1 MISRSQLK
9 TMSRCSSTV
18 QIGERRKER
27 KKGRKLERGNRAN
40 REIQSNYRRNTS
52 ELENKVLS
60 LVLPFSD
67 VTRLKRSFPRQ
78 EISFFFFFLFF
89 DLPLIFT
96 RLIRSMKTSY
106 SCIESFTGDNY
117 DGYTKPRDN
126 NIVILS
132 RIIKGLNRDWASA

>member
-1 MISRSQLK
+1 
-9 TMSRCSSTV
+9 MSRCSSTV

-67 VTRLKRSFPRQ
+67 VTRLFVWNVVFLAKKSL
-78 EISFFFFFLFF
+78 FFFFFLFF
-89 DLPLIFT
+89 DLPLIFI

-117 DGYTKPRDN
+117 DGYTKPKDN

-132 RIIKGLNRDWASA
+132 RIIKGLNRDWAERDWLA